1 MQTDYPNKDKKGKIV
16 SKVFEEVFDK
26 YDLMND
32 LMSLG
37 IHRLWKKT
45 FVNYLNP
52 QANTKLVDVA
62 SGTGDIAKLFMDKVN
77 YKSKVCCV
85 DENINMLKFSKKKLN
100 NQNNVKWYCSKAE
113 KLPFKNNEFD
123 YYTISFGI
131 RNVSNINDVLRESFR
146 VLKPGGRLLC
156 LEFSKVKNEI
166 LNKFY
171 KIYSKSIPQIGRF
184 IVGNV
189 EPYEY
194 LINSIEEFYSQE
206 ELLELLM
213 KNNFTNLSFR
223 NLSGGIVAIH
233 SAWKI

>member
-1 MQTDYPNKDKKGKIV
+1 MEIYHTRKSKVV
-16 SKVFEEVFDK
+16 SKVFEDVFDK

-45 FVNYLNP
+45 FINWLNP
-52 QANTKLVDVA
+52 QINTSLIDVA
-62 SGTGDIAKLFMDKVN
+62 SGTGDIAQLFLDKVN
-77 YKSKVCCV
+77 HKGNVYCV
-85 DENINMLKFSKKKLN
+85 DENKDMLNLSKKKFN
-100 NQNNVKWYCSKAE
+100 KISNVKWYCYNAE
-113 KLPFKNNEFD
+113 KLPFKNNEFN

-131 RNVSNINDVLRESFR
+131 RNISNIDSALMEAFR

-156 LEFSKVKNEI
+156 LEFSKVENDI
-166 LNKFY
+166 INKFY
-171 KIYSKSIPQIGRF
+171 QIYSKSLPKIGKF
-184 IVGNV
+184 VVGKS

-194 LINSIEEFYSQE
+194 LIKSIENFYSQK
-206 ELLELLM
+206 ELLQLF
-213 KNNFTNLSFR
+213 KKHNFVKSSYR

>member
-1 MQTDYPNKDKKGKIV
+1 MKTYHKNNERLV
-16 SKVFEEVFDK
+16 TKVFQDVFDK

-37 IHRLWKKT
+37 VHRLWKKN
-45 FVNYLNP
+45 FINWLNP
-52 QANTKLVDVA
+52 QKNTKLIDVA
-62 SGTGDIAKLFMDKVN
+62 SGTGDIAKLYLNKIDCKGYAF
-77 YKSKVCCV
+77 CV
-85 DENINMLKFSKKKLN
+85 DENKGMLSLNKKKFN
-100 NQNNVKWYCSKAE
+100 GNANIKWFCNSAE
-113 KLPFKNNEFD
+113 KLSFKNNFFD

-131 RNVSNINDVLRESFR
+131 RNVRNINNTLNEAFR
-146 VLKPGGRLLC
+146 VLKPGGRFLC

-171 KIYSKSIPQIGRF
+171 KTYSKSIPKIGKY
-184 IVGNV
+184 IVGKS

-194 LINSIEEFYSQE
+194 LINSIEKFYSQE
-206 ELLELLM
+206 EFVAQI
-213 KNNFTNLSFR
+213 KKQNFTNVSYR

>member
-1 MQTDYPNKDKKGKIV
+1 MQTYRTNKNKVV
-16 SKVFEEVFDK
+16 SKVFDDVFEK
-26 YDLMND
+26 YDIMND

-45 FVNYLNP
+45 FINWLNP
-52 QANTKLVDVA
+52 QKNTKLIDVA
-62 SGTGDIAKLFMDKVN
+62 SGTGDIAKLFLDKVD
-77 YKSKVCCV
+77 YKSSVCCV
-85 DENINMLKFSKKKLN
+85 DENKDMLKISKKKLGKT
-100 NQNNVKWYCSKAE
+100 NNVKWYCNNAE
-113 KLPFKNNEFD
+113 NLPFKNNEFD
-123 YYTISFGI
+123 YYTISFGL
-131 RNVSNINDVLRESFR
+131 RNIDNVNNALGEAFR
-146 VLKPGGRLLC
+146 VLKPGGRFLC

-171 KIYSKSIPQIGRF
+171 KIYSKTIPKIGKF
-184 IVGNV
+184 IVGKS

-194 LINSIEEFYSQE
+194 LINSIEEFYSQK
-206 ELLELLM
+206 ELLELIK